1 MLGRPRDFD
10 ETEVLAHAA
19 DLFWRQGYD
28 STSLNDLLEH
38 MGISRQSM
46 YNTFG
51 GKEQLFHRTLEYY
64 IETRMAPI
72 LARME
77 ASGAGLRSIEAH
89 FDAMAREST
98 LPGSLRKG
106 CLMVNTLV
114 DLANQGGAVGKEMK
128 RFTARLEK
136 AILNAL
142 RGAEKAGQLKPHLQ
156 LHDAAAF
163 LATTAQGMMVVCK
176 VGASR
181 KQQRAT
187 AQLALDAIR
196 S

>member
-10 ETEVLAHAA
+10 EADVLAHAT
-19 DLFWRQGYD
+19 DLFWQQGYD
-28 STSLNDLLEH
+28 STSLSDLLEH

-51 GKEQLFHRTLEYY
+51 SKEQLFHRALEHY
-64 IETRMAPI
+64 IETRMAPM
-72 LARME
+72 LAGME
-77 ASGAGLRSIEAH
+77 APGADLRSIEVH

-98 LPGSLRKG
+98 RPGALRKG

-114 DLANQGGAVGKEMK
+114 ELATRDSAVAGEMK
-128 RFTARLEK
+128 RFTSRLEK

-142 RGAEKAGQLKPHLQ
+142 QGAEQTGQLKPHLQ
-156 LHDAAAF
+156 LRDAAKF
-163 LATTAQGMMVVCK
+163 LSTTAQGMMVVCK
-176 VGASR
+176 AGASR

-196 S
+196 T